1 MGETMTKHIYAL
13 GLRWMGAFV
22 LILLAGCG
30 GSNSALNPQFQP
42 QVANA
47 TDSFAF
53 QSTGVTGVTQSLHY
67 AWQTTGT
74 AASINQA
81 STVTAGTATVTI
93 SDVNGKVVY
102 TGNLVSN
109 GTFTSAA
116 GAGPGTWSIDVALN
130 GYSGTLNFR
139 VQKM

>member
-1 MGETMTKHIYAL
+1 MRNNTFPAKPKWTGAL
-13 GLRWMGAFV
+13 LLLFV
-22 LILLAGCG
+22 FVVGCG
-30 GSNSALNPQFQP
+30 GSNNSALNQQFQP
-42 QVANA
+42 QVANLP
-47 TDSFAF
+47 DSFQF
-53 QSTGVTGVTQSLHY
+53 QSTGVTGVTQNLHY
-67 AWQTTGT
+67 AWQTGGT

-81 STVTAGTATVTI
+81 STLSAGTATVTV

-102 TGNLVSN
+102 TGNLGSN

-116 GAGPGTWSIDVALN
+116 GAGPGMWSIDVALN

>member
-1 MGETMTKHIYAL
+1 MKNQILTATFRAVGVLLLLSL
-13 GLRWMGAFV
+13 GA
-22 LILLAGCG
+22 CG
-30 GSNSALNPQFQP
+30 GGNALNPQFQP
-42 QVANA
+42 QVANLP
-47 TDSFAF
+47 DSFQF
-53 QSTGVTGVTQSLHY
+53 QSTGVTGVTQNLHY

-81 STVTAGTATVTI
+81 STLTAGTATLTI

-102 TGNLVSN
+102 TGNLASN
-109 GTFTSAA
+109 GTFTSAT

-130 GYSGTLNFR
+130 NYSGTLNFR

>member
-1 MGETMTKHIYAL
+1 MTKHMHAL
-13 GLRWMGAFV
+13 ALTWMGGF
-22 LILLAGCG
+22 LLLFLAGCG
-30 GSNSALNPQFQP
+30 GSNNSALNSQFQP

-47 TDSFAF
+47 QDTFAF
-53 QSTGVTGVTQSLHY
+53 QSTGVTGVTQNLHY

-81 STVTAGTATVTI
+81 STVTAGTATLII

-102 TGNLVSN
+102 TGNLASN

-116 GAGPGTWSIDVALN
+116 GAGPGTWSIDVVLS

>member
-1 MGETMTKHIYAL
+1 MAKHTRAVLSVWTGAL
-13 GLRWMGAFV
+13 FL
-22 LILLAGCG
+22 LILAGCG
-30 GSNSALNPQFQP
+30 SGSKSALNQQFQP
-42 QVANA
+42 QVTNIQ
-47 TDSFAF
+47 DSFAF
-53 QSTGVTGVTQSLHY
+53 QSTGVTGVTQTLHY
-67 AWQTTGT
+67 SWPTTGT

-81 STVTAGTATVTI
+81 STLTAGTATVTI
-93 SDVNGKVVY
+93 SDVNGKAVY
-102 TGNLVSN
+102 TGNLASN

>member
-1 MGETMTKHIYAL
+1 MNRYRDAAVLSL
-13 GLRWMGAFV
+13 GAV
-22 LILLAGCG
+22 LLLFLAGCG
-30 GSNSALNPQFQP
+30 SSNSSALNQQFQP

-47 TDSFAF
+47 TDTFAF

-74 AASINQA
+74 AASTNQA

-102 TGNLVSN
+102 TGNLAAN
-109 GTFTSAA
+109 GSFASAA